1 MSTFVR
7 FYNGKE
13 NILSDFIKFL
23 RAIVQ
28 IHDIAVTKWA
38 ARLENKFFIS
48 GAPRPSLCTDVSL
61 FVASLPLV

>member
-23 RAIVQ
+23 RVTVQ
-28 IHDIAVTKWA
+28 IYDIAVTKWA
-38 ARLENKFFIS
+38 VRLENKFFI
-48 GAPRPSLCTDVSL
+48 
-61 FVASLPLV
+61 